1 MDGTR
6 RDTWVRG
13 IRLASYEVGPPD
25 GDRVVVVPGLCVS
38 SYLWPACDAL
48 AREGFHVELV
58 EPPGWPRSDRPDPE
72 PDDLAG
78 LAGWVT
84 DWLEIRGYAD
94 VLLVGQ
100 SVGTQVAAHVAAQVP
115 ERVRALLLQGPVFD
129 PAYRTVPR
137 GLARWA
143 LDIPRE
149 RFSLGLR
156 EVPEWV
162 RVGPRRVRRV
172 LLQSLRDRLEDT
184 LDMVAALGVPVRVV
198 VGEHD
203 TLSELPWLSTLSR
216 PAAPPVVMDGLP
228 HSSPHASPDRFAR
241 LVALGYGRSSSG
253 DSSGAG
259 SSDSFGPP
267 PESIVEASGPSWS
280 SSALSSDSGFSPA

>member
-6 RDTWVRG
+6 RDTWIRGVR
-13 IRLASYEVGPPD
+13 LHSYEVGPVD
-25 GDRVVVVPGLCVS
+25 GDVVVVVPGLCVS

-48 AREGFHVELV
+48 AREGFRVELV

-84 DWLEIRGYAD
+84 DWLQGRGLGD

-100 SVGTQVAAHVAAQVP
+100 SVGSQVAAHVAAQAP
-115 ERVRALLLQGPVFD
+115 HRVRALLLQGPVFD

-137 GLARWA
+137 GLWRWA
-143 LDIPRE
+143 LDLPRE
-149 RFSLGLR
+149 KPTLGFR

-162 RVGPRRVRRV
+162 RVGPRGVARV
-172 LLQSLRDRLEDT
+172 LRQSLRDRLEDT
-184 LDMVAALGVPVRVV
+184 VDRVAALGVPVRVV

-203 TLSELPWLSTLSR
+203 TLSELPWLAGLSR
-216 PAAPPVVMDGLP
+216 PAGQPVVMAGLP
-228 HSSPHASPDRFAR
+228 HSAPHTAPDRFAR
-241 LVALGYGRSSSG
+241 LVALGYGRSSSV

-267 PESIVEASGPSWS
+267 PESTVEASGPPWS
-280 SSALSSDSGFSPA
+280 SSSLSSESGFTPA

>member
-6 RDTWVRG
+6 RVTWVRG
-13 IRLASYEVGPPD
+13 VRLASYEVGPPD
-25 GDRVVVVPGLCVS
+25 GDVAVLVPGLCVA

-58 EPPGWPRSDRPDPE
+58 EPPGWPRSDRPDAE
-72 PDDLAG
+72 PVDLAG
-78 LAGWVT
+78 LASWVGAWLRVRGHT
-84 DWLEIRGYAD
+84 DA
-94 VLLVGQ
+94 LLVGQ
-100 SVGTQVAAHVAAQVP
+100 SVGAQIAAHVATESP

-137 GLARWA
+137 GLGRWA

-149 RFSLGLR
+149 KLGLAVR
-156 EVPEWV
+156 EVPEWL

-172 LLQSLRDRLEDT
+172 LRQSLSDRLEDT
-184 LDMVAALGVPVRVV
+184 VATVEVPVRVV

-203 TLSELPWLSTLSR
+203 TLSDLRWLMSLSR
-216 PAAPPVVMDGLP
+216 PPAPPVVMAGLP
-228 HSSPHASPDRFAR
+228 HSAPHAAPERFAR
-241 LVALGYGRSSSG
+241 LVALGYARSPSG

-259 SSDSFGPP
+259 SSDPFGPP
-267 PESIVEASGPSWS
+267 Q
-280 SSALSSDSGFSPA
+280 

>member
-6 RDTWVRG
+6 RDTSVRG
-13 IRLASYEVGPPD
+13 IRLASYEVGPSD
-25 GDRVVVVPGLCVS
+25 GRVVVVVPGLCVA

-78 LAGWVT
+78 LAEWVT
-84 DWLEIRGYAD
+84 AWLAIRGYTNL
-94 VLLVGQ
+94 LLVGQ
-100 SVGTQVAAHVAAQVP
+100 SVGTQVSAHVAAQAP
-115 ERVRALLLQGPVFD
+115 QRVRALLLQGPVFD

-137 GLARWA
+137 GLGRWA

-149 RFSLGLR
+149 KVSLALR
-156 EVPEWV
+156 EVPEWL
-162 RVGPRRVRRV
+162 RVGPRRVGRV
-172 LLQSLRDRLEDT
+172 LRQSLQDRLEDT
-184 LDMVAALGVPVRVV
+184 VATLDVPVRVV

-203 TLSELPWLSTLSR
+203 TLCGPPWLAALSR
-216 PAAPPVVMDGLP
+216 PVGPPVVMHGLP
-228 HSSPHASPDRFAR
+228 HSAPHTAPDRFAR

-259 SSDSFGPP
+259 SPDWLGPP
-267 PESIVEASGPSWS
+267 PGWTVEASGS
-280 SSALSSDSGFSPA
+280 S

>member
-13 IRLASYEVGPPD
+13 IRLASYEVGPAD

-48 AREGFHVELV
+48 ARQGFHVDLV
-58 EPPGWPRSDRPDPE
+58 EPPGWPRSDRLDPE

-78 LAGWVT
+78 LAEWVT
-84 DWLEIRGYAD
+84 SWLAIRGYAD

-100 SVGTQVAAHVAAQVP
+100 SVGTQVAAHVAAQAP

-129 PAYRTVPR
+129 PAYRTLPR

-149 RFSLGLR
+149 KFSLGLR
-156 EVPEWV
+156 EVPEWL
-162 RVGPRRVRRV
+162 RVGPRRVRTV
-172 LLQSLRDRLEDT
+172 LRQSLADRLEDT
-184 LDMVAALGVPVRVV
+184 VATLDVPVRVV

-203 TLSELPWLSTLSR
+203 TLSELPWLSSLSR
-216 PAAPPVVMDGLP
+216 PAAPPVVMGGLP
-228 HSSPHASPDRFAR
+228 HSSPHTAPDLFAR

-259 SSDSFGPP
+259 SLDSFGPP
-267 PESIVEASGPSWS
+267 PESTVDTSGPSWS

>member
-13 IRLASYEVGPPD
+13 IRLASYEVGPAD

-84 DWLEIRGYAD
+84 AWLAIRGYAD

-100 SVGTQVAAHVAAQVP
+100 SVGAQVAAHVAAQAP

-129 PAYRTVPR
+129 PAYRSVPH
-137 GLARWA
+137 GMARWA

-149 RFSLGLR
+149 KFSLGLR

-162 RVGPRRVRRV
+162 RVGPRRVRTV
-172 LLQSLRDRLEDT
+172 LQQSLADILEDT
-184 LDMVAALGVPVRVV
+184 VATLDVPVRVV

-203 TLSELPWLSTLSR
+203 TLSELPWLSSLSR
-216 PAAPPVVMDGLP
+216 PAAPPVVMAGLP
-228 HSSPHASPDRFAR
+228 HSSPHTAPDRFAR

-253 DSSGAG
+253 DLSGAG

-267 PESIVEASGPSWS
+267 PESTVDASGPSWS
-280 SSALSSDSGFSPA
+280 SSALSSDSGLSPA

>member
-13 IRLASYEVGPPD
+13 IRLASYEVGPPE
-25 GDRVVVVPGLCVS
+25 GDVVVVLPGLCVA

-84 DWLEIRGYAD
+84 DWLELRGYAD

-100 SVGTQVAAHVAAQVP
+100 SVGSQVAAHVAAQAP
-115 ERVRALLLQGPVFD
+115 GRVRAVLLQGPVFD
-129 PAYRTVPR
+129 PAYRTAPR
-137 GLARWA
+137 ALARWA

-149 RFSLGLR
+149 KLSLGFR
-156 EVPEWV
+156 EVPEWL

-172 LLQSLRDRLEDT
+172 LHQSLADRLEDT
-184 LDMVAALGVPVRVV
+184 VATLDVPVRVV

-203 TLSELPWLSTLSR
+203 TLSEPPWLATLSR
-216 PAAPPVVMDGLP
+216 PAAPPVTMAGLP
-228 HSSPHASPDRFAR
+228 HSSPHTAPDRFAR
-241 LVALGYGRSSSG
+241 LVALGYRRPSAGAPAVRGRPPL
-253 DSSGAG
+253 AG
-259 SSDSFGPP
+259 
-267 PESIVEASGPSWS
+267 
-280 SSALSSDSGFSPA
+280 